1 MAEVFKIGVE
11 IALAGTIMQGLEAI
25 SSKLLGINAKVKDVE
40 GGFARWATAI
50 GGAAALLAADKIAV
64 GLEKAV
70 KAGGELVKQQTL
82 LHNLLPNDSTA
93 VSSTTAAAQAATL
106 QIIGTTIAE
115 NIAGMREMVGVTNTL
130 AEAQKLYVPTM
141 RGAKVLEALTGA
153 AAEKNIQVLAKAV
166 EQLGGGTD
174 PKTGEVDPERFER
187 YMREAVKTI
196 IASGGLI
203 DANALLGFAKQ
214 AGPMARMTT
223 DPAALFQ
230 SYMTAIMDMGGYR
243 AGTALTAAGRQL
255 LGGKMGLSTAQ
266 EMSRMGL
273 LEDGKWRKAGTGVQV
288 DPGGLVGEDL
298 LKGDNASVAKWFES
312 VFKPAL
318 AAHGMKTS
326 SEMNQELYK
335 VLGTET
341 MRRIAG
347 LFLSNEGQIN
357 RDANLQKGAADVNSA
372 YDNLKGGDYEANV
385 KNVKDAWEN
394 LMQAFGSPM
403 VAPAIQAMQSV
414 ADALNSLAGGA
425 LAHPDAMRR
434 IGEGLAALA
443 AGLAVFGAG
452 AVLAALIALAPGGA
466 IAAGIA
472 GLAAGVAV
480 LAAMNWSAFA
490 DWGSKLK
497 TDFGRIFSDMWNSIY
512 VGFKDPSA
520 ATLDKMGK
528 AFSDLGPA
536 ILRFWN
542 DAFAGLP
549 AKAGEAIGNV
559 GRALASAIASIPGQV
574 MGAIAGMAAGIS
586 GAIGNALKSLNPFHS
601 GGGDT
606 GPAGGGAFTPGA
618 YHAPGGGGH
627 TVHLQTAVNLD
638 GKQVAKAV
646 SRYQVAMATHPTQ
659 SPAHD
664 PGNYYSSLDYGY
676 TT

>member
-1 MAEVFKIGVE
+1 MSEVYKIGVE

-25 SSKLLGINAKVKDVE
+25 SAKLLGINAKVKDVE

-50 GGAAALLAADKIAV
+50 AGAGALLAADKLAL

-82 LHNLLPNDSTA
+82 LHNLLPNDPTA

-153 AAEKNIQVLAKAV
+153 PAEKNIQVLAKAV
-166 EQLGGGTD
+166 EQLGGGTN
-174 PKTGEVDPERFER
+174 PKTGEVDPDRFER

-266 EMSRMGL
+266 EMSNMGL
-273 LEDGKWRKAGTGVQV
+273 LVDGKWRKAGTGVQV
-288 DPGGLVGEDL
+288 DQGGLVGEDL
-298 LKGDNASVAKWFES
+298 LKGDNASVAKWFED

-341 MRRIAG
+341 MRRIARTAREYKSAG
-347 LFLSNEGQIN
+347 VLRCGSNSNATLGT
-357 RDANLQKGAADVNSA
+357 GTPAAARSWATAASGYFRAIV
-372 YDNLKGGDYEANV
+372 LKRH
-385 KNVKDAWEN
+385 
-394 LMQAFGSPM
+394 SP
-403 VAPAIQAMQSV
+403 V
-414 ADALNSLAGGA
+414 
-425 LAHPDAMRR
+425 
-434 IGEGLAALA
+434 
-443 AGLAVFGAG
+443 
-452 AVLAALIALAPGGA
+452 A
-466 IAAGIA
+466 IA
-472 GLAAGVAV
+472 VC
-480 LAAMNWSAFA
+480 
-490 DWGSKLK
+490 
-497 TDFGRIFSDMWNSIY
+497 
-512 VGFKDPSA
+512 
-520 ATLDKMGK
+520 
-528 AFSDLGPA
+528 
-536 ILRFWN
+536 
-542 DAFAGLP
+542 
-549 AKAGEAIGNV
+549 
-559 GRALASAIASIPGQV
+559 AS
-574 MGAIAGMAAGIS
+574 
-586 GAIGNALKSLNPFHS
+586 
-601 GGGDT
+601 
-606 GPAGGGAFTPGA
+606 
-618 YHAPGGGGH
+618 
-627 TVHLQTAVNLD
+627 
-638 GKQVAKAV
+638 
-646 SRYQVAMATHPTQ
+646 SRP
-659 SPAHD
+659 
-664 PGNYYSSLDYGY
+664 
-676 TT
+676 